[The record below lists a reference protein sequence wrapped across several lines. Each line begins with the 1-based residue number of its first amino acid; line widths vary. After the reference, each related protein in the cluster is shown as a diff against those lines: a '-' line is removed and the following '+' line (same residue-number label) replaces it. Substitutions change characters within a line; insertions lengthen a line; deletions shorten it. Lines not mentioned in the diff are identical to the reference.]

1 MVKRTSVMAD
11 QSEVPAN
18 PTEPANLRF
27 LRRLVTTLT
36 ATMILGLIAIFTV
49 LVIRLQTTSTMFPE
63 ITALPAGTEVL
74 SISRTPRELVI
85 IDLSRKIYVLSLDG
99 TTLLQEFELK

>member
-36 ATMILGLIAIFTV
+36 ATMIVGLIAIFTV
-49 LVIRLQTTSTMFPE
+49 LVIRLQSPVAIFPK
-63 ITALPAGTEVL
+63 ITALPEGTQV
-74 SISRTPRELVI
+74 ISVSRSPRELIVI
-85 IDLSRKIYVLSLDG
+85 DQNRKIYLLSLDG
-99 TTLLQEFELK
+99 EKLLHMQTLP

>member
-1 MVKRTSVMAD
+1 
-11 QSEVPAN
+11 
-18 PTEPANLRF
+18 
-27 LRRLVTTLT
+27 
-36 ATMILGLIAIFTV
+36 
-49 LVIRLQTTSTMFPE
+49 MFPE

-85 IDLSRKIYVLSLDG
+85 IDLSRRIYVLSLDG

>member
-1 MVKRTSVMAD
+1 MAD

-36 ATMILGLIAIFTV
+36 ATMIVGLIAIFTV
-49 LVIRLQTTSTMFPE
+49 LVIRLQSPVAIFPE
-63 ITALPAGTEVL
+63 ITALPQGTEVL
-74 SISRTPRELVI
+74 LSVTRTANELIVV
-85 IDLSRKIYVLSLDG
+85 DQNRKIYLLSLDG
-99 TTLLQEFELK
+99 KNLQHLQALP

>member
-1 MVKRTSVMAD
+1 MAD

-36 ATMILGLIAIFTV
+36 ATMIIGLLAIFTL
-49 LVIRLQTTSTMFPE
+49 LVIRLQSPVAIFPK
-63 ITALPAGTEVL
+63 ITALPEGTQV
-74 SISRTPRELVI
+74 ISVSRSPRELIVI
-85 IDLSRKIYVLSLDG
+85 DQNRKIYLLSLDG
-99 TTLLQEFELK
+99 EKLLHMQALP

>member
-1 MVKRTSVMAD
+1 MAD

-36 ATMILGLIAIFTV
+36 ATMIIGLLAIFTV
-49 LVIRLQTTSTMFPE
+49 LVIRLQSPVAIFPK
-63 ITALPAGTEVL
+63 ITALPEGTQV
-74 SISRTPRELVI
+74 ISVSRLPRELIVI
-85 IDLSRKIYVLSLDG
+85 DQNRKIYLLSLDG
-99 TTLLQEFELK
+99 EKLLHMQALP

>member
-1 MVKRTSVMAD
+1 MAD

-36 ATMILGLIAIFTV
+36 ATMIVGLLAIFTV
-49 LVIRLQTTSTMFPE
+49 LVIRLQSPVAIFPE
-63 ITALPAGTEVL
+63 IIALPEGTQVL
-74 SISRTPRELVI
+74 SVSRTANELIVI
-85 IDLSRKIYVLSLDG
+85 DQNRKIYLLSLDG
-99 TTLLQEFELK
+99 EKLLHMQALP

>member
-18 PTEPANLRF
+18 PPEPANLRF

-85 IDLSRKIYVLSLDG
+85 IDLSRRIYVLSLDG

>member
-1 MVKRTSVMAD
+1 MAD

-36 ATMILGLIAIFTV
+36 ATMIIGLLAIFTV
-49 LVIRLQTTSTMFPE
+49 LVIRLHSPVAIFPE
-63 ITALPAGTEVL
+63 ITALPEGTQVL
-74 SISRTPRELVI
+74 SVSRTANELIVI
-85 IDLSRKIYVLSLDG
+85 DQNRQIYLLSLDG
-99 TTLLQEFELK
+99 EKLLHVQSLP